1 MLRRAATTT
10 TARSRGLASDAA
22 ARLRTRMAEVRPF
35 FCFRP
40 LSRYFFATAAFSRS
54 LDSFSFPQELQLL
67 RAPSAAAE
75 PGAPPP
81 LPPATPPAPPPPPKK
96 RADKELLRRMPT
108 HVPPPYV
115 ETNYRIMTFIMTRY
129 PRMSDFPQERMY
141 TKEGMDLLFRHYY
154 KNSRS

>member
-1 MLRRAATTT
+1 MLSPA
-10 TARSRGLASDAA
+10 
-22 ARLRTRMAEVRPF
+22 
-35 FCFRP
+35 
-40 LSRYFFATAAFSRS
+40 LSIFFATAAFSRS

>member
-1 MLRRAATTT
+1 MRRVATTT
-10 TARSRGLASDAA
+10 ANLSRGLASNAA
-22 ARLRTRMAEVRPF
+22 VRLRTRMAEVRPF
-35 FCFRP
+35 FA
-40 LSRYFFATAAFSRS
+40 FARSLDIFCSTAAFSRS
-54 LDSFSFPQELQLL
+54 LGSFSFPQELQLL